1 MRRVVLLLG
10 VASNLIFANS
20 FIDALKSGTK
30 EGDINLIFD
39 FNNAKPQ
46 KGEDDDFYKN
56 NSYLV
61 TSFGLYYQSA
71 FYENFR
77 LNLGFRGALP
87 LYEGNRNSTYTYG
100 KGDAARDFTTK
111 AMIARS
117 YLEYFDGDTSIKA
130 GRVEAPNEI
139 LFYQFDGIS
148 IQNKTLGFML
158 IDFMWMNQYG
168 NALDNQL
175 VQFFPIMDKDG
186 KLAKYGGS
194 YYLGFTFEFIEYLKF
209 KLYAMSAPDIY
220 TFVGATVNVNV
231 PYFSASTTFVQG
243 FEHKLSHY
251 ANQLSY
257 VFSIDLQANVDPFY
271 AGLGYIKTSKDAG
284 EGSLDIAGIT
294 LYPFLVDGYFV
305 EKYRDVNLIYGKLG
319 ISIADML
326 SLDGIYG
333 YRTLKKRSSNGTT
346 DNTTYAGGE
355 VDLYFNWQAT
365 ENMNAILYY
374 TNSHPFSNP
383 SSDPIPNI
391 NRFGVMFKLSF

>member
-87 LYEGNRNSTYTYG
+87 LYEGKRNSSYTYG

-130 GRVEAPNEI
+130 GRIESPNEI

-175 VQFFPIMDKDG
+175 VQFSPIRDKDG
-186 KLAKYGGS
+186 KIAKY
-194 YYLGFTFEFIEYLKF
+194 
-209 KLYAMSAPDIY
+209 
-220 TFVGATVNVNV
+220 
-231 PYFSASTTFVQG
+231 
-243 FEHKLSHY
+243 
-251 ANQLSY
+251 
-257 VFSIDLQANVDPFY
+257 
-271 AGLGYIKTSKDAG
+271 
-284 EGSLDIAGIT
+284 
-294 LYPFLVDGYFV
+294 
-305 EKYRDVNLIYGKLG
+305 
-319 ISIADML
+319 L
-326 SLDGIYG
+326 SLIH
-333 YRTLKKRSSNGTT
+333 
-346 DNTTYAGGE
+346 
-355 VDLYFNWQAT
+355 
-365 ENMNAILYY
+365 I
-374 TNSHPFSNP
+374 
-383 SSDPIPNI
+383 
-391 NRFGVMFKLSF
+391 